1 MATGDSERGG
11 PSQRRA
17 VQLDAVRVMEQSVT
31 DGVCLIGVADDGV
44 PIGDG
49 QLTGDEGRGALDAIF
64 DDLREVPR
72 CRSRR
77 ASPRSFPRRPGPR
90 SATAGGSRSS
100 TNVAPR
106 SRRRRRV
113 CRLTSSVAWQDRS
126 SSDTAWAT
134 LCARQDTSWPPRP
147 AAGPLIS
154 ADSAGVAAA
163 RAPTRRAPQ

>member
-77 ASPRSFPRRPGPR
+77 QHEVHVALAPHGALEPSGLPEEFSTPAGSPFC
-90 SATAGGSRSS
+90 
-100 TNVAPR
+100 NCWWVA
-106 SRRRRRV
+106 V
-113 CRLTSSVAWQDRS
+113 FD
-126 SSDTAWAT
+126 
-134 LCARQDTSWPPRP
+134 
-147 AAGPLIS
+147 
-154 ADSAGVAAA
+154 
-163 RAPTRRAPQ
+163 